1 MTERHCP
8 TCAGAID
15 TGTICID
22 CAAALQRDLAAIGDA
37 ITELHTQLAKQA
49 RTNTASPLPSP
60 PDPEPDWH
68 HPDMLA
74 IASHPL
80 PYHPGASDVLE
91 LLRLLLIGWTRD
103 ITPDPGQQPGTMRGM
118 ARHLRRHDW
127 RNHPAA
133 DEFADELAWT
143 LERIAACIDATAGWR
158 YLGPCGAT
166 IGEAEEGG
174 YLCPGDVYLIGN
186 RPPKCRDCG
195 ATHATDQR
203 LEWIANLAADQL
215 VTATIAAGALSAWG
229 AHIKPDL
236 IRLWAHR
243 GRLLVRG
250 HDSAGRAL
258 YAFAE
263 CRTLALESV
272 ERKAGRRGER
282 MQA

>member
-1 MTERHCP
+1 MTDRACP
-8 TCAGAID
+8 ACDGAID
-15 TGTICID
+15 TGTICAP
-22 CAAALQRDLAAIGDA
+22 CAATLQRNLAAIPDA
-37 ITELHTQLAKQA
+37 ITELNTQLAKQA
-49 RTNTASPLPSP
+49 RTNPSPLPTRDP
-60 PDPEPDWH
+60 EPEPDWH
-68 HPDMLA
+68 APDMLA

-80 PYHPGASDVLE
+80 PYHPGASEVLD
-91 LLRLLLIGWTRD
+91 LLRSVLVGWVRD
-103 ITPDPGQQPGTMRGM
+103 ITPDPQHQPPDSLRGM

-143 LERIAACIDATAGWR
+143 LERVTACIDATAGWR
-158 YLGPCGAT
+158 YLGPCGAVADD
-166 IGEAEEGG
+166 GHE
-174 YLCPGDVYLIGN
+174 CPGDVYLVGAK
-186 RPPKCRDCG
+186 PPKCRDCG

-203 LEWIANLAADQL
+203 LAWIADLAADQL
-215 VTATIAAGALSAWG
+215 VTATVAAGALSAWG

-236 IRLWAHR
+236 VRLWAHR

-250 HDSAGRAL
+250 HDAHGRPL

-272 ERKAGRRGER
+272 EKKTGRRER